1 MENKQDVKTNISP
14 LQKGSK
20 KSKAKIVS
28 CKKQQKCFVKRKSF
42 KKICM
47 LSILIVSI
55 YLIFS
60 SWFSMLNH
68 LLTSLEHFIR
78 TIFYFD
84 IKEQILAFFTDSFEI
99 NFCRRDLRCLI
110 CGRGYV
116 FSYFYSNKKS
126 EDMI

>member
-1 MENKQDVKTNISP
+1 MYVINTNSLNIFNFF
-14 LQKGSK
+14 
-20 KSKAKIVS
+20 
-28 CKKQQKCFVKRKSF
+28 FVVFHAESL
-42 KKICM
+42 IN
-47 LSILIVSI
+47 LSGAFYSD
-55 YLIFS
+55 
-60 SWFSMLNH
+60 
-68 LLTSLEHFIR
+68 
-78 TIFYFD
+78 IFYFD